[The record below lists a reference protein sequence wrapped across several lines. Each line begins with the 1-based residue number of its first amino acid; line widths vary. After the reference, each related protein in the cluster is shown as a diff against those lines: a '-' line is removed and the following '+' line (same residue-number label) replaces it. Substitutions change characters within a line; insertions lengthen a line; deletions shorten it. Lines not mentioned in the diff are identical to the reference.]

1 MVINEKYC
9 GENENENESE
19 NENENKNENENE
31 NENDNKVVVKM
42 GGRLKT
48 INRDDSRFYD
58 QRINGF

>member
-9 GENENENESE
+9 DDNDDD
-19 NENENKNENENE
+19 NENENE
-31 NENDNKVVVKM
+31 NENKVVYMV
-42 GGRLKT
+42 GDQLKT